1 MKSTTPIPTEVKAAI
16 WMLLILC
23 GLQIAAPL
31 IAIEYPVVGPMKDG
45 IGYPHPWVPTWATYS
60 CGSVPLALLNL
71 GLAALAL
78 CSSDVRYRGGRLNS
92 VWWLWGVIVADVM
105 IILFAC
111 VLFFVSQLG
120 FIHGAGS

>member
-1 MKSTTPIPTEVKAAI
+1 MKSTAPIPTEVKAAI

-31 IAIEYPVVGPMKDG
+31 IAIEYPVVGPMRNG

-71 GLAALAL
+71 GVAVLAL
-78 CSSDVRYRGGRLNS
+78 CSSDVRHHRGRLNTA
-92 VWWLWGVIVADVM
+92 WLLWGVIVADVM
-105 IILFAC
+105 ITLLAC
-111 VLFFVSQLG
+111 ILFFVSQLA
-120 FIHGAGS
+120 FIPGAGS